1 MIMEIGWGRGEV
13 ELMSAPVFLVD
24 GELLRPG
31 DTVRLGGDE
40 GRHAAVVRRI
50 RPGETVHLTDGAGRF
65 ASCVVASAGKA
76 GLVCEVRSGREVP
89 PPAPRIT
96 VVQALPKGD
105 RGELAVEL
113 MTEVGVDT
121 IVPWAASRCV
131 TRWKGERGDK
141 ALRRWRATAR
151 EAAKQSRR
159 AWLPA
164 VTELAT
170 TPAVSRRIAAAAV
183 GAVLHEMAGT
193 PATRLDLPAHG
204 DVVLVVGPEGGVTE
218 SELAEFA
225 AAGAEPVRL
234 GPTVLRTSTAGAVA
248 AGVLLARTAR
258 WA

>member
-1 MIMEIGWGRGEV
+1 
-13 ELMSAPVFLVD
+13 MSAPVFLVD
-24 GELLRPG
+24 GERLRAG
-31 DTVRLGGDE
+31 DTVSLSGDE

-50 RPGETVHLTDGAGRF
+50 RPGEIVQLTDGSGRI
-65 ASCVVASAGKA
+65 ARCVVTAAGKA
-76 GLVCEVRSGREVP
+76 GLVCEIQSARDVP
-89 PPAPRIT
+89 PPEPRIT
-96 VVQALPKGD
+96 VVQALPKSD

-121 IVPWAASRCV
+121 IVPWAANRCV

-164 VTELAT
+164 VTDLAT
-170 TPAVSRRIAAAAV
+170 TSGVTQRLSAAAA
-183 GAVLHEMAGT
+183 GTVLHETAGI
-193 PATRLDLPAHG
+193 PAAALELPADG
-204 DVVLVVGPEGGVTE
+204 EIVLVVGPEGGVTDL
-218 SELAEFA
+218 ELDEFT
-225 AAGAEPVRL
+225 AAGAVPVRL

-258 WA
+258 WS